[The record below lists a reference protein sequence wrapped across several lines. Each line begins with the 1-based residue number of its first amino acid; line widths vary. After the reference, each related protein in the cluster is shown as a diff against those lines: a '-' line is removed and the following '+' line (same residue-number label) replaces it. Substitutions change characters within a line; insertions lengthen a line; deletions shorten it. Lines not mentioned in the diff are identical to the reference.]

1 MSSRTRSRA
10 RSHRSR
16 PPFQEPL
23 EPARQNT
30 LHWWINNHRRY
41 FDKIQ
46 IATRKKMMY
55 YGGFALNLT
64 LGAANGG
71 PPDGADDMYY
81 YTRGKDIIGEEASDI
96 DIKIMDVDTDKI
108 YETAAQVLQAIRIFS
123 GHPAAGIVAYDIFGD
138 LNIHR
143 VALESTKNKPY
154 VIVETRPQMLQRS
167 GLKYIIAHI
176 HEYLDKDD
184 RITKWQVIV
193 TGILNNNTPQ
203 VLSEITFTNEVAR
216 LPPGVPNV
224 PGIYGTY
231 NISELCTQFIRKF
244 DDIKHKDDRPVIL
257 KTLKRIAHCI
267 VYQLETRGKIPLGQ
281 HSFLV
286 EILGQGGNPV
296 NEKYGSYMK
305 AAVDKSVYDI
315 IKSYLME
322 KGVRVHKGGRR
333 QRKSVK
339 ARRASF
345 KDNRRGNGRR
355 SSRRSRSSSSRR

>member
-1 MSSRTRSRA
+1 
-10 RSHRSR
+10 
-16 PPFQEPL
+16 
-23 EPARQNT
+23 

-41 FDKIQ
+41 FDKVQ

-81 YTRGKDIIGEEASDI
+81 YTRGKGVIGEEASDI

-108 YETAAQVLQAIRIFS
+108 YETAEQVLQAIRER
-123 GHPAAGIVAYDIFGD
+123 PAERPAVDYEQ
-138 LNIHR
+138 LNR
-143 VALESTKNKPY
+143 VALKITKNKPY
-154 VIVETRPQMLQRS
+154 VIVETQPGILQRS

-176 HEYLDKDD
+176 HKYFDKDD
-184 RITKWQVIV
+184 RIIKWQVIV

-267 VYQLETRGKIPLGQ
+267 VYQLETRGEIPVGQ

-286 EILGQGGNPV
+286 EILGRGGNPV

-305 AAVDKSVYDI
+305 EVVDKSIYNI
-315 IKSYLME
+315 IKTYLME
-322 KGVRVHKGGRR
+322 KGLRVHEGGRR
-333 QRKSVK
+333 QTKSVK

-355 SSRRSRSSSSRR
+355 SSRRSRSSSSSRRR